1 MRLLNTALVIIGL
14 AGGSAFADDFSFTG
28 NLTDGN
34 EVQPFNFTVTENFAE
49 VTLRTWSYAG
59 GTNAAGAEIDGG
71 GFDPIL
77 TLFDASTGT
86 IINENDDG
94 HMTID
99 PLTGNGYDSVL
110 TNYFDAGS
118 YIVTV
123 TQSESYAIGPLLSNG
138 FAGSANSNFDNRSTY
153 WAVDILNVS
162 SASAGNPYISAV
174 PEPGIITM
182 FLAGLGL
189 LGWRIRSGKGC
200 L

>member
-1 MRLLNTALVIIGL
+1 MKLLNTALVIISL
-14 AGGSAFADDFSFTG
+14 AGGSAFAGDFSFTG

-59 GTNAAGAEIDGG
+59 GTNAAGAEIDRG

-77 TLFDASTGT
+77 TLFDASTGA

-99 PLTGNGYDSVL
+99 PLTGNGYDSFL
-110 TNYFDAGS
+110 MNYFDAGS

-138 FAGSANSNFDNRSTY
+138 FAGSANSNFDNRSPY

-162 SASAGNPYISAV
+162 DASAGDPYISAV
-174 PEPGIITM
+174 PESGIIAM

-189 LGWRIRSGKGC
+189 LGWKIRSGRAY

>member
-1 MRLLNTALVIIGL
+1 MKLLNTALVIIGL
-14 AGGSAFADDFSFTG
+14 AGGSAFAGDFSFTG

-59 GTNAAGAEIDGG
+59 GTNAAGAEIDRG

-77 TLFDASTGT
+77 TLFDASTGA

-99 PLTGNGYDSVL
+99 PLTGNGYDSFL
-110 TNYFDAGS
+110 MNYFDAGS

-162 SASAGNPYISAV
+162 GASAGDPYISAV
-174 PEPGIITM
+174 PEPGIIAM

-189 LGWRIRSGKGC
+189 LGWRIRSGRAC

>member
-1 MRLLNTALVIIGL
+1 MKIFKTALVIISL
-14 AGGSAFADDFSFTG
+14 TGGSAFAGDFSFTG
-28 NLTDGN
+28 DFKNGN
-34 EVQPFNFTVTENFAE
+34 EVQPLNFTVTENFAE

-59 GTNAAGAEIDGG
+59 GTNAAGAEIARG

-77 TLFDASTGT
+77 TLFDASTGA

-99 PLTGNGYDSVL
+99 QLTGNGYDSFL
-110 TNYFDAGS
+110 MNYFDEGS

-138 FAGSANSNFDNRSTY
+138 FAGSAISNFDNRDSRL
-153 WAVDILNVS
+153 AFDILNVS
-162 SASAGNPYISAV
+162 SASAGVPYISAV
-174 PEPGIITM
+174 PEPGTIAM

-189 LGWRIRSGKGC
+189 LGWRIRSARAQ